1 MEDIIK
7 KMLEVKARKI
17 AQFNNKE
24 EEDIEIKEILQKDSL
39 TDFKTFTAEFQT
51 QILGMGKGP
60 AP

>member
-17 AQFNNKE
+17 AQYKNKDFE
-24 EEDIEIKEILQKDSL
+24 EEKEIQQKDSL
-39 TDFKTFTAEFQT
+39 TDFKSFTADFQA
-51 QILGMGKGP
+51 QVLGMGKGP